1 MEKNYYEIL
10 EVDKHASSDIIK
22 KAYTTLAKK
31 YHPDLQPDDQ
41 KEDAKKKLQK
51 INEAYETLS
60 NEELRKEYDISL
72 SNTLIPIEQYN
83 AIFLENQKLKNIINE
98 FIDDNNAV
106 KKDILNSLLKVHDE
120 NTLKLISDMIHKF
133 AEYETYKNKF
143 N

>member
-1 MEKNYYEIL
+1 MKNRIKLLRKDLKLTQKEFGDAIKVSNSNISNIENGSVNLTDRNIYEICSKFNVNKDWL
-10 EVDKHASSDIIK
+10 
-22 KAYTTLAKK
+22 K
-31 YHPDLQPDDQ
+31 YGIGDMYIDLN
-41 KEDAKKKLQK
+41 KE
-51 INEAYETLS
+51 NE
-60 NEELRKEYDISL
+60 I
-72 SNTLIPIEQYN
+72 
-83 AIFLENQKLKNIINE
+83 KNIINE

>member
-1 MEKNYYEIL
+1 MKNRIKLLRKDLKLTQKEFGDAIKVSNSNISNIENGSVNLTDRNIYEICSKFNVNKCWL
-10 EVDKHASSDIIK
+10 KHGIGDVYI
-22 KAYTTLAKK
+22 
-31 YHPDLQPDDQ
+31 DLN
-41 KEDAKKKLQK
+41 KE
-51 INEAYETLS
+51 NE
-60 NEELRKEYDISL
+60 I
-72 SNTLIPIEQYN
+72 
-83 AIFLENQKLKNIINE
+83 KNIINE

>member
-1 MEKNYYEIL
+1 MKNRIKLLRKDLKLTQKEFGDAIKVSNSNISNIENGSVNLTDRNIYEICSKFNVNKDWL
-10 EVDKHASSDIIK
+10 KHGIGDVYI
-22 KAYTTLAKK
+22 
-31 YHPDLQPDDQ
+31 DLN
-41 KEDAKKKLQK
+41 KEDE
-51 INEAYETLS
+51 I
-60 NEELRKEYDISL
+60 
-72 SNTLIPIEQYN
+72 
-83 AIFLENQKLKNIINE
+83 KNIINE